1 MRAAMPRLNIDS
13 SKIEDKAVIQAF
25 DSVQDHADSNPF
37 SSLDGKLIKFN
48 IKTST
53 TGEAITLFHGLDYTP
68 NIAFSVGLIGQ
79 DYVGT
84 TFTPVVSDTNTNDR
98 FLKIIVSDPC
108 IAEVIMFVGRD
119 SQRRK

>member
-1 MRAAMPRLNIDS
+1 MPRLNIDS